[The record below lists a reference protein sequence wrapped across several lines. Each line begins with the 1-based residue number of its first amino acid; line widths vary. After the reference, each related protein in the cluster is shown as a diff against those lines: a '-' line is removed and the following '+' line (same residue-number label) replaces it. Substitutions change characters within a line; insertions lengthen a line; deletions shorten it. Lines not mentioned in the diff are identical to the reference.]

1 MDAGNSTV
9 GRGGWG
15 LSLVAVALSLLATG
29 CTMCP
34 DPFDYAGPVPNG
46 SVTQNDF
53 AARSNG
59 ILPVR
64 ATPLPWPP
72 IVQSSPQQ
80 PTPADD
86 PAGAEPAMIAAA
98 PDRSPVAVVEVVP
111 VLGASLTTALEPAP
125 HSDEEPLESSVEAA
139 APDEEATEGDA
150 NEPVRELW
158 PASHRRIAPLL
169 PPSGPGGEHGYQPV
183 RESRL
188 PREMPPVLLR

>member
-1 MDAGNSTV
+1 MDAWNSTASWS
-9 GRGGWG
+9 GRGMR
-15 LSLVAVALSLLATG
+15 LAAVALSLLATG

-46 SVTQNDF
+46 SVAQNDF

-72 IVQSSPQQ
+72 IVQASPQQ

-86 PAGAEPAMIAAA
+86 STEAEPALIATA
-98 PDRSPVAVVEVVP
+98 PDLSPVIEAEIVP
-111 VLGASLTTALEPAP
+111 VFGASLTTPVEPEDESTTDSDEMSVEGPETDEETSDGVAEPA
-125 HSDEEPLESSVEAA
+125 SV
-139 APDEEATEGDA
+139 
-150 NEPVRELW
+150 LW
-158 PASHRRIAPLL
+158 PASSRQMTPAPSTRGSEGA
-169 PPSGPGGEHGYQPV
+169 PSHPYV

-188 PREMPPVLLR
+188 PREMPPVLIR

>member
-1 MDAGNSTV
+1 MRLAVMAV
-9 GRGGWG
+9 G
-15 LSLVAVALSLLATG
+15 LLATG

-46 SVTQNDF
+46 SVAQNDF

-72 IVQSSPQQ
+72 IVQAPPQQ

-86 PAGAEPAMIAAA
+86 PTAAEPALIATA
-98 PDRSPVAVVEVVP
+98 PDLSPVGETEIVP
-111 VLGASLTTALEPAP
+111 VLGASLTTPVEPGDESTAGPDRMSVEDPETVGETSDGAAVEPA
-125 HSDEEPLESSVEAA
+125 SV
-139 APDEEATEGDA
+139 P
-150 NEPVRELW
+150 W
-158 PASHRRIAPLL
+158 PASNWQMTPAPATHGLEG
-169 PPSGPGGEHGYQPV
+169 PPSHPYL

-188 PREMPPVLLR
+188 PREMPPVLIR

>member
-1 MDAGNSTV
+1 MAV
-9 GRGGWG
+9 G
-15 LSLVAVALSLLATG
+15 LLATG

-46 SVTQNDF
+46 SVAQNDF

-72 IVQSSPQQ
+72 IVQASPEQ

-86 PAGAEPAMIAAA
+86 LTEAEPALIATA
-98 PDRSPVAVVEVVP
+98 PDLSPVIEAEIVP
-111 VLGASLTTALEPAP
+111 VLGASLTTPVEPENESTAPEEMSGENPETDDETSDGGAVEPASVLWRP
-125 HSDEEPLESSVEAA
+125 RSRPMTPVPSTPGLEG
-139 APDEEATEGDA
+139 AP
-150 NEPVRELW
+150 
-158 PASHRRIAPLL
+158 SHPYL
-169 PPSGPGGEHGYQPV
+169 

-188 PREMPPVLLR
+188 PREMPPVLIR

>member
-1 MDAGNSTV
+1 MDAWNSTTSRG
-9 GRGGWG
+9 GRGM
-15 LSLVAVALSLLATG
+15 SLAAMALSLLATG

-72 IVQSSPQQ
+72 IVQSPPRQ

-86 PAGAEPAMIAAA
+86 STAAEPAMIATA
-98 PDRSPVAVVEVVP
+98 PDLSPVVETEIVP
-111 VLGASLTTALEPAP
+111 VLGASMITSAEPGDASITELEGSPAEGLEMDDEATAVEPA
-125 HSDEEPLESSVEAA
+125 SV
-139 APDEEATEGDA
+139 
-150 NEPVRELW
+150 LW
-158 PASHRRIAPLL
+158 PASSRQMMPAPSTHGFEGA
-169 PPSGPGGEHGYQPV
+169 PSHPYV

-188 PREMPPVLLR
+188 PREMPPVLIR

>member
-1 MDAGNSTV
+1 MAV
-9 GRGGWG
+9 G
-15 LSLVAVALSLLATG
+15 LLATG

-46 SVTQNDF
+46 SVAQNDF

-72 IVQSSPQQ
+72 IVQTPPQQ

-86 PAGAEPAMIAAA
+86 PTEAEPALIATA
-98 PDRSPVAVVEVVP
+98 PDLSPVGEVEIVP
-111 VLGASLTTALEPAP
+111 VFGASLTTPVELGDESITDPDGMSGEDPEMDAETSDGGAVEPA
-125 HSDEEPLESSVEAA
+125 SV
-139 APDEEATEGDA
+139 
-150 NEPVRELW
+150 LW
-158 PASHRRIAPLL
+158 PASNRQIAPA
-169 PPSGPGGEHGYQPV
+169 PSTHGFEEALSHPYL

-188 PREMPPVLLR
+188 PREMPPVLIR

>member
-1 MDAGNSTV
+1 MRLAVMAV
-9 GRGGWG
+9 G
-15 LSLVAVALSLLATG
+15 LLATG

-46 SVTQNDF
+46 SVAQNDF

-72 IVQSSPQQ
+72 IVQASPQQ

-86 PAGAEPAMIAAA
+86 STAAEPALIATA
-98 PDRSPVAVVEVVP
+98 PDLSPVGEAEIMP
-111 VLGASLTTALEPAP
+111 VLGASLTTPVEPGDESTTGPDRMSVEDRETDDETSDAGAVEPA
-125 HSDEEPLESSVEAA
+125 SV
-139 APDEEATEGDA
+139 
-150 NEPVRELW
+150 RWRW
-158 PASHRRIAPLL
+158 PALSRQTRMPSTHGSEGAPSPYL
-169 PPSGPGGEHGYQPV
+169 

-188 PREMPPVLLR
+188 PRETPPVLVR

>member
-1 MDAGNSTV
+1 MDAGNSTISCG
-9 GRGGWG
+9 GRGMR
-15 LSLVAVALSLLATG
+15 LAVMAVGLLATG

-46 SVTQNDF
+46 SVAQNDF

-72 IVQSSPQQ
+72 IVQASPQQ

-86 PAGAEPAMIAAA
+86 PTAAEPALIATA
-98 PDRSPVAVVEVVP
+98 PDLSPAVEVEIVP
-111 VLGASLTTALEPAP
+111 VFGASLTTPVEPGDDSTTDPNGRPGEDPETDRETGDGVAEPA
-125 HSDEEPLESSVEAA
+125 SV
-139 APDEEATEGDA
+139 P
-150 NEPVRELW
+150 W
-158 PASHRRIAPLL
+158 PASTRQMTPAP
-169 PPSGPGGEHGYQPV
+169 STHGFEEALSHPYL

-188 PREMPPVLLR
+188 PRGMPPVLIR

>member
-1 MDAGNSTV
+1 MDAGNSTTSRG
-9 GRGGWG
+9 GRGMR
-15 LSLVAVALSLLATG
+15 LAAIAVGLLATG

-46 SVTQNDF
+46 SVAQNDF

-72 IVQSSPQQ
+72 IVQTSPQQ

-86 PAGAEPAMIAAA
+86 STEGEPALIATA
-98 PDRSPVAVVEVVP
+98 PDLSPAVDVEIVP
-111 VLGASLTTALEPAP
+111 VLGASLTTPVEPGDESTTDPDGMSVEGPETDDESSDGVAEPA
-125 HSDEEPLESSVEAA
+125 SV
-139 APDEEATEGDA
+139 P
-150 NEPVRELW
+150 W
-158 PASHRRIAPLL
+158 PASTRQMTPAP
-169 PPSGPGGEHGYQPV
+169 STHGFEGALSHPYL

-188 PREMPPVLLR
+188 PREMPPVLIR

>member
-1 MDAGNSTV
+1 MRLAA
-9 GRGGWG
+9 
-15 LSLVAVALSLLATG
+15 VAVGLLATG

-46 SVTQNDF
+46 SVAQNDF

-72 IVQSSPQQ
+72 IVQASPQQ

-86 PAGAEPAMIAAA
+86 LTEAEPALIATA
-98 PDRSPVAVVEVVP
+98 PDLSPVVETEIVP
-111 VLGASLTTALEPAP
+111 VLGASLTTPVEPVNESITDPDAMSGEAPEMDHETSDGGAVEPA
-125 HSDEEPLESSVEAA
+125 SV
-139 APDEEATEGDA
+139 P
-150 NEPVRELW
+150 W
-158 PASHRRIAPLL
+158 PASNRQMTPAPSTHGSEGA
-169 PPSGPGGEHGYQPV
+169 PSHPSV

-188 PREMPPVLLR
+188 PREMPPVLIR

>member
-1 MDAGNSTV
+1 MRLAVMAV
-9 GRGGWG
+9 G
-15 LSLVAVALSLLATG
+15 LLATG

-46 SVTQNDF
+46 SVAQNDF

-72 IVQSSPQQ
+72 IVQASPQQ

-86 PAGAEPAMIAAA
+86 LTEAEPALIATA
-98 PDRSPVAVVEVVP
+98 PDLSPVIEAEIVP
-111 VLGASLTTALEPAP
+111 VLGASLTTPVEPRDEATAAPEEMSGENPETDDETSDGGAVEPASVLWRP
-125 HSDEEPLESSVEAA
+125 RSRPMTPVPSTPGLEG
-139 APDEEATEGDA
+139 AP
-150 NEPVRELW
+150 
-158 PASHRRIAPLL
+158 SHPYL
-169 PPSGPGGEHGYQPV
+169 

-188 PREMPPVLLR
+188 PREMPPVLIR